1 MTESE
6 VSCMQSQTDG
16 KRWVTASGIAL
27 KDFYLPSDIPDSHR
41 KVAETAPGEP
51 PFHRGAYP
59 TGYRTKPWRIFQLS
73 GFGKPEDENERIKF
87 LLEQGETGFLMEHDR
102 NTADHLYNVDHPEVA
117 ARREDVGLTGAVMQ
131 SVRDIDIC
139 LKDLPID
146 NIYGHAGGAVV
157 QHAPFALA
165 GYWTVAQRRGY
176 DLKRLPG
183 TGQSDYFLTY
193 LGCVTKQQVPTDAGL
208 RLNAD
213 IIEFC
218 NEHLPRWVPVSI
230 AGYNGA
236 DSGLNAP
243 QELGAL
249 FANAVEY
256 LEEIKRRGRMPLAQ
270 AARAC
275 GGVSFRISMDVF
287 EEASKLRAARLMWT
301 QLLKEH
307 YDIADPKVSNL
318 RIHVVTAGS
327 RMQYQQPLNNIVR
340 GTLMGLAAVL
350 GGVQSLGV
358 SGYDE
363 ALSIPS
369 EHAHQMSVRIQQILQ
384 QETNIAAVTDPLGG
398 SYYVETLT
406 AQLIERA
413 WAFFDEIQQQGGFL
427 ACLDSG
433 WLHQQAAENQ
443 HKEFLAQA
451 EGLQQI
457 VGVTDHTD
465 DVSPFEVDGFMGVD
479 DAYDVALKRL
489 NAVRRERHESGAR
502 GAMQA
507 LEQACRNEDNIMPAM
522 MAALN
527 AEVTLGEIGD
537 IYREAWGD
545 WATPIQ
551 T

>member
-1 MTESE
+1 
-6 VSCMQSQTDG
+6 MQQPPDDKAWAS
-16 KRWVTASGIAL
+16 ASGIPL
-27 KDFYLPSDIPDSHR
+27 KSFYLASDVPEGHR
-41 KVAETAPGEP
+41 SALDAAPGEA
-51 PFHRGAYP
+51 PFHRGSYP

-73 GFGKPEDENERIKF
+73 GFGKPEDENERIRF
-87 LLEQGETGFLMEHDR
+87 LLEQGETGFIMEHDR
-102 NTADHLYNVDHPEVA
+102 NTADHLYNVDHPEVL

-139 LKDLPID
+139 MKDLPVETS
-146 NIYGHAGGAVV
+146 YGHAGGAVV

-165 GYWTVAQRRGY
+165 GYWTVAKRRGF
-176 DLKRLPG
+176 DLATLPG
-183 TGQSDYFLTY
+183 TGQSDFFLTY
-193 LGCVTKQQVPTDAGL
+193 LGCVTKQQIPTDAGL
-208 RLNAD
+208 RFNAD
-213 IIEFC
+213 IMEFC
-218 NEHLPRWVPVSI
+218 DQHLPRWVPVSI

-256 LEEIKRRGRMPLAQ
+256 LEEIKRRGTMPIAR

-275 GGVSFRISMDVF
+275 GGVSFRMSMDIF

-301 QLLKEH
+301 QLLSER
-307 YDIADPKVSNL
+307 YDVTDPKVSNL
-318 RIHVVTAGS
+318 RIHCVTAGS
-327 RMQYQQPLNNIVR
+327 RMQYQQPINNIVR
-340 GTLMGLAAVL
+340 GTLMGLAAAL

-384 QETNIAAVTDPLGG
+384 EETNVPAVTDPLGG

-413 WAFFDEIQQQGGFL
+413 WAFFDEIQEQGGFL
-427 ACLDSG
+427 AALDAG
-433 WLHQQAAENQ
+433 WLHQKAAENQ
-443 HKEFLAQA
+443 HQEFMAQA
-451 EGLQQI
+451 DGSQKI
-457 VGVTDHTD
+457 IGVTDHTD
-465 DVSPFEVDGFMGVD
+465 DSSPFEVDGFMGVD
-479 DAYDVALKRL
+479 DAFDVAMARL
-489 NAVRRERHESGAR
+489 EAVRRERHEKAASK
-502 GAMQA
+502 AMHG
-507 LEQACRNEDNIMPAM
+507 LEAVCRSDENIMPAM
-522 MAALN
+522 LEALD
-527 AEVTLGEIGD
+527 AEVTLGEVGD
-537 IYREAWGD
+537 IYRQVYGD